1 MQSPNLMHQRC
12 GRRSKDGPCR
22 NWVMRGQTVCRMHG
36 GSSPQ
41 ALKKAE
47 ERLRDLEHP
56 AISRVAE
63 LIDHAESDAVRFA
76 AARYILELLGHK
88 ASVQVQT
95 EQEIVI
101 TIRREEQPII
111 LERAHGALSNG

>member
-1 MQSPNLMHQRC
+1 
-12 GRRSKDGPCR
+12 
-22 NWVMRGQTVCRMHG
+22 MHG